1 MENLSSL
8 MPKRGVKNIFF
19 IGIAGVGMSGIAEV
33 LLSLG
38 YQVFGSDRVENAASR
53 RLIDLGATIYQ
64 EHVAEQVDSMDVVVV
79 SSAIHADNV
88 ELMQAHEKRIPVIPR
103 AEMLAEVMRFR
114 KGIAIAGTHGKTTT
128 TSLVAAVLGEAG
140 LDPTF
145 VVGGKVN
152 STGSHSRLGASA
164 LMIAEADES
173 DASFLHLQ
181 PLVAVVT
188 NIDADHLSAYENDFS
203 KLRAAFIEF
212 LHNLPFYGLAV
223 LCIDDPEVRSI
234 LPDLGRPF
242 ISYGFSEDADVR
254 AHNLVHDQGEV
265 SFSVTLSGIA
275 EALQFRLNLPGEHN
289 VQNALAAIAIA
300 LECNVDSASIGQ
312 ALSSFAGI
320 GRRMQCLGQVPYMN
334 SDICFYDDYAHHPRE
349 LVASLKATRAAWPAK
364 RLIAVFQPHRYSRT
378 RDLFDDFVDALSSVD
393 VLLLM
398 PVYSAGEEPLKGADS
413 TALALALRNKGL
425 LEPIVLAEQQ
435 SLFAVLE
442 QLVAADDL
450 VLTMGAGSIGR
461 LAHDAFE
468 QFNQQVSRHVG

>member
-1 MENLSSL
+1 MESLSSL

-33 LLSLG
+33 LLSLD
-38 YQVFGSDRVENAASR
+38 YQVFGSDQVENAATR
-53 RLIDLGATIYQ
+53 RLLDLGATIYQ
-64 EHVAEQVDSMDVVVV
+64 GHVAEQVESMDVIVV
-79 SSAIHADNV
+79 SSAIQPDNV
-88 ELMQAHEKRIPVIPR
+88 ELIQAHEKRIPVIPR

-114 KGIAIAGTHGKTTT
+114 QGIAIAGTHGKTTT

-145 VVGGKVN
+145 IVGGKVN
-152 STGSHSRLGASA
+152 STGSHSRLGAGDV
-164 LMIAEADES
+164 MIAEADES

-181 PLVAVVT
+181 PVVAVVT

-203 KLRAAFIEF
+203 KLRAAFVEF

-254 AHNLVHDQGEV
+254 AHNLVHEQGEV
-265 SFSVTLSGIA
+265 SFSVTV
-275 EALQFRLNLPGEHN
+275 EAATEELKFRLNLPGEHN
-289 VQNALAAIAIA
+289 VQNALAAIAIG
-300 LECNVDSASIGQ
+300 LECNLDTASIAQ

-320 GRRMQCLGQVPYMN
+320 GRRMQCLGHVPYAY
-334 SDICFYDDYAHHPRE
+334 SDVCFYDDYAHHPRE
-349 LVASLKATRAAWPAK
+349 LIASLNATRAAWPEK
-364 RLIAVFQPHRYSRT
+364 RLVAVFQPHRYSRT
-378 RDLFDDFVDALSSVD
+378 RDLFDDFVDALALVD

-398 PVYSAGEEPLKGADS
+398 PVYAAGEEPLHDADS
-413 TALALALRNKGL
+413 AALARALRNKGL
-425 LEPIVLAEQQ
+425 VEPIVLTAEQ
-435 SLFAVLE
+435 SLFAALE
-442 QLVAADDL
+442 NIMLADDL

-461 LAHDAFE
+461 LAQAAFD
-468 QFNQQVSRHVG
+468 QFTQGVRHHGS